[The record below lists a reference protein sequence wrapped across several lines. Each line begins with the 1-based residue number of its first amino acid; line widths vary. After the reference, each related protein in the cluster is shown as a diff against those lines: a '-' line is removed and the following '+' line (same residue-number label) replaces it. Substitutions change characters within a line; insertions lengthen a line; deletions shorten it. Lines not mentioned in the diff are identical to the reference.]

1 MKTTGKL
8 WAEFGQWID
17 AGKNE
22 EMGSMTGMFE
32 VGGLNYYVMKT
43 DYNEFSLFSEDDP
56 IAICTVTIGQYE
68 E

>member
-8 WAEFGQWID
+8 WAEFGQWIE

-22 EMGSMTGMFE
+22 EIFSTTGQFE
-32 VGGLNYYVMKT
+32 VDGLNYYVMKT

-56 IAICTVTIGQYE
+56 IAISTVTIGQYE

>member
-8 WAEFGQWID
+8 WAEFGQWIE

-22 EMGSMTGMFE
+22 EVGSMTGMFE
-32 VGGLNYYVMKT
+32 VDGLNYYVMKT

-56 IAICTVTIGQYE
+56 IAISTVTIGQYE

>member
-8 WAEFGQWID
+8 WAEFGQWIE

-22 EMGSMTGMFE
+22 EVGSMTGMFE
-32 VGGLNYYVMKT
+32 VDGLNYIAIKT
-43 DYNEFSLFSEDDP
+43 DENEFALFGEDDFTP
-56 IAICTVTIGQYE
+56 ICTVTIGQYE